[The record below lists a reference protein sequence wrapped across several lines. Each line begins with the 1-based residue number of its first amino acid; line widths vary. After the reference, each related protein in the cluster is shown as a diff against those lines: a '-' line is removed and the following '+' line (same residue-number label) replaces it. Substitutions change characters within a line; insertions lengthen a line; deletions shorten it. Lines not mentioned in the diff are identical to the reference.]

1 LRRIRIPASNP
12 AFRIAALRCPV
23 ATARCRCQP
32 IATKSANLNQQK
44 RKKTI
49 MKGKKHAIL
58 AVLVTV
64 VVDIIMLLIPHA
76 NNVAYWVAFV
86 CLTLSGLL
94 FLLPMLF
101 QARDYVTRVP
111 VLIALAVNYVVQI
124 VVLFLSNT
132 GWWRVTMILELIVL
146 LAVAAIAL
154 YTSFFEEHNDAAND
168 KLVAESANR
177 YTSQQ
182 GGF

>member
-1 LRRIRIPASNP
+1 
-12 AFRIAALRCPV
+12 
-23 ATARCRCQP
+23 
-32 IATKSANLNQQK
+32 
-44 RKKTI
+44 

-168 KLVAESANR
+168 SSSPKARTGTRRSRAASDADPVHQTAVLAHRVGRVDPAAVR
-177 YTSQQ
+177 QRAHDLRHGDVQ
-182 GGF
+182 GRGHLLQR

>member
-1 LRRIRIPASNP
+1 
-12 AFRIAALRCPV
+12 
-23 ATARCRCQP
+23 
-32 IATKSANLNQQK
+32 
-44 RKKTI
+44 
-49 MKGKKHAIL
+49 MKGKQPAIL

-64 VVDIIMLLIPHA
+64 VVDVIMLLIPHA

-111 VLIALAVNYVVQI
+111 MLIALSVNYVVQI

-146 LAVAAIAL
+146 LAVAAVAL

-168 KLVAESANR
+168 QLAAESANR
-177 YTSQQ
+177 YTPQR
-182 GGF
+182 GGL

>member
-1 LRRIRIPASNP
+1 
-12 AFRIAALRCPV
+12 
-23 ATARCRCQP
+23 
-32 IATKSANLNQQK
+32 
-44 RKKTI
+44 
-49 MKGKKHAIL
+49 MKGKQHVVL

-101 QARDYVTRVP
+101 QARDYMTRVP

-132 GWWRVTMILELIVL
+132 GWWRVTMILELIAL

-168 KLVAESANR
+168 KLAAESANR
-177 YTSQQ
+177 YTSQR